1 MVGIIDIAGTV
12 ERVKI
17 KQNPDEYVDIVGWS
31 GKAIATLLRRFPFM
45 VKLFSG
51 QMTTKDVSE
60 MEPEAVATAISWA
73 IKGGQDNP
81 EMEKIF
87 ADLPIGIQME
97 VFKAIGR
104 VTFQPKGVGPFLQ
117 DLYGGWTAPAAVA
130 PTAAASATPA
140 TNSQKPSSDSA
151 ATPTPESGISPPVN

>member
-1 MVGIIDIAGTV
+1 VGIVDIFGTV

-17 KQNPDEYVDIVGWS
+17 KQNPDEYVDIIGWS

-51 QMTTKDVSE
+51 QMTAKDVAE
-60 MEPEAVATAISWA
+60 MEPDAVSTAISWA

-81 EMEKIF
+81 DLEKVF

-104 VTFQPKGVGPFLQ
+104 VTFQPKGVGPFLK
-117 DLYGGWTAPAAVA
+117 DLYGWGAEPLEG
-130 PTAAASATPA
+130 ASATPGM
-140 TNSQKPSSDSA
+140 NSQKPSSASVD
-151 ATPTPESGISPPVN
+151 TPTPSSGISPPVN